1 VTRGTSFL
9 KDKLGQRVFPAGF
22 HVEEDPFIKRG
33 LASRDFDGEGGAV
46 FKRALIDDGAITT
59 WLLNSATARQL
70 GLEPTGHATFGH
82 GGPPG
87 ISATNLKVKPGAESR
102 EAMMQRL
109 GKGLVIT
116 EMFSP
121 ALNMNTGDWSVGV
134 AGFWFEN
141 GALAYPVSE
150 ITVAGTLLEIYAR
163 LIAGADLEQRGSIE
177 IPSLLVEDLAI
188 GGV

>member
-1 VTRGTSFL
+1 M
-9 KDKLGQRVFPAGF
+9 A
-22 HVEEDPFIKRG
+22 
-33 LASRDFDGEGGAV
+33 
-46 FKRALIDDGAITT
+46 
-59 WLLNSATARQL
+59 
-70 GLEPTGHATFGH
+70 PTGHATFGH

-87 ISATNLKVKPGAESR
+87 ISASNLKVKAGVESR

-141 GALAYPVSE
+141 GAEAYPVSE

-163 LIAGADLEQRGSIE
+163 LIAGSDLEQRGSIE